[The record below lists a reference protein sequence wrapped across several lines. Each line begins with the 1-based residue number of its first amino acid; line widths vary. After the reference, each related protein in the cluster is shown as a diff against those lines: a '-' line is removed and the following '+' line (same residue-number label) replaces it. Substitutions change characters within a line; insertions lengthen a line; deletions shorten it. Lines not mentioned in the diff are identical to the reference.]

1 MYLGSF
7 FISHRSHL
15 QEQFCNIGTH
25 ECSNLEFEQKPVDEW
40 DRRKNRRKNRRNKRN
55 LFRCSTP
62 DYKIRKVK
70 ARL

>member
-1 MYLGSF
+1 MRWMYLGNF
-7 FISHRSHL
+7 FISQYRSHL

-25 ECSNLEFEQKPVDEW
+25 VCSNLEFEQKPVDEW
-40 DRRKNRRKNRRNKRN
+40 DRRKNRRNKGN